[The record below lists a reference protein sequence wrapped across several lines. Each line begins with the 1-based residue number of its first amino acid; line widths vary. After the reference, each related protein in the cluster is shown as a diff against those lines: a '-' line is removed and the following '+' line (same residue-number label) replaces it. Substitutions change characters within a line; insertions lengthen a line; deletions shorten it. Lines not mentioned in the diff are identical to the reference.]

1 MRASGATNSTAN
13 SGLFDSWNVDEILV
27 NDMLY
32 HVVMTC
38 CSIIYKLSV
47 HNGVAHS

>member
-27 NDMLY
+27 ND
-32 HVVMTC
+32 VMTF
-38 CSIIYKLSV
+38 CSIIFKLRV
-47 HNGVAHS
+47 RKGAAHS